1 MVDFHGGGTYWRC
14 FDQNYGAQNMNVI
27 AYLIPASIIGILLLG
42 IWKRVNILEEFA
54 VGAKEGIV
62 SVIQVAPI
70 LILMLTALSMFRS
83 SGAIHFLSE
92 FLSPIC
98 SVLGI
103 PPELIPLAMLRPISG
118 SGSIAQ
124 LSDYLQTYGA
134 DSAIG
139 RMASVLAASSETTFY
154 TYALYSGAAGVS
166 RLPYALTCGLISDLA
181 AFIFSVLTVRLF
193 FR

>member
-1 MVDFHGGGTYWRC
+1 MSAV
-14 FDQNYGAQNMNVI
+14 V
-27 AYLIPASIIGILLLG
+27 YLIPIVILGILLLG
-42 IWKRVNILEEFA
+42 LQKKVNILDEFTA
-54 VGAKEGIV
+54 GAKEGML
-62 SVIQVAPI
+62 SAIQVAPV
-70 LILMLTALSMFRS
+70 LILMLTALSMFRG
-83 SGAIHFLSE
+83 SGAIDLMADWI
-92 FLSPIC
+92 SPIC
-98 SVLGI
+98 SALGI
-103 PPELIPLAMLRPISG
+103 PPELIPLAVLRPISG

-124 LSDYLQTYGA
+124 LSEYLHIYGA

-181 AFIFSVLTVRLF
+181 AFLFSVLSVRLF